1 MSPRRWYCL
10 DDNLQKSHCF
20 HRRAEAGRIETKR
33 GWPLLHSSS
42 GGGLA
47 ARIETKRGCF
57 VLKWPKHLLLPDPRS
72 QKNGDLFST
81 AQVLSR
87 NGSGKSSVGRLSFE
101 EKLLKT
107 ELATAMLV
115 NNAMSSEITPRD
127 PAAIEKFFRK
137 NPNLKFVIYNVI
149 YICKIDIYIV
159 KYYLNIILI
168 LF

>member
-1 MSPRRWYCL
+1 
-10 DDNLQKSHCF
+10 
-20 HRRAEAGRIETKR
+20 
-33 GWPLLHSSS
+33 
-42 GGGLA
+42 
-47 ARIETKRGCF
+47 
-57 VLKWPKHLLLPDPRS
+57 LLLPDPRS